1 MTWGNKSKDK
11 KEIPLFVPT
20 TLGKKISKSKNA
32 SGVYFH
38 LLNFHLSH
46 GKPMD
51 FPRELDTNIIY
62 KKSIF
67 EFLNKLDKRI

>member
-32 SGVYFH
+32 SGVLFS
-38 LLNFHLSH
+38 FTEFSFKPW
-46 GKPMD
+46 KPMD

-62 KKSIF
+62 KKV
-67 EFLNKLDKRI
+67 FLNF